1 VSAAPVSYVRKTHR
15 FGLLTPSSNTTQEPE
30 FFAAMPSTVSLHTG
44 RVPYRDITPEEQDR
58 CVLELESESRKL
70 ADADVDVIVFAATA
84 PTLAKGKGYDRQ
96 LIRRMEDAS
105 GRPATTAA
113 TAFVDALN
121 RLGIKRIA
129 IGAPWS
135 KTMDRPMIEF
145 MEASGFK
152 VVHSEVVGFVASI
165 ELGRVGPETV
175 CELAHRTDRPEAQA
189 IIMPGGNWASMPV
202 VEQLENELGKPV
214 LVNNAVSL
222 WAGLRLLK
230 RGDSIPGYGQL
241 LRDHLAV

>member
-1 VSAAPVSYVRKTHR
+1 MSYVKKTHR

-30 FFAAMPSTVSLHTG
+30 FSAALPPSVSLHTG
-44 RVPYRDITPEEQDR
+44 RVAYRDITPEEQKR

-70 ADADVDVIVFAATA
+70 ADAEVGAIVFAATA
-84 PTLAKGKGYDRQ
+84 PTLAQGKGYDRE
-96 LIRRMEDAS
+96 LIKRMEDAS

-113 TAFVDALN
+113 TAFVDALTL
-121 RLGIKRIA
+121 LGVRKIA

-135 KTMDRPMIEF
+135 KTMDKPMVDF
-145 MEASGFK
+145 MQGSGFQ

-165 ELGRVGPETV
+165 ELGRVGPETAYD
-175 CELAHRTDRPEAQA
+175 LACRADRADAEA

-202 VEQLENELGKPV
+202 VERLEKELGKPV

-230 RGDSIPGYGQL
+230 SRDAVPGYGRL
-241 LRDHLAV
+241 LRDHLA